1 MSIVFCLIPELLK
14 PKVKEAFPD
23 VTFLK
28 VDEMDASQH
37 GKTPRKKREKK
48 IPVEVKDVFTDS
60 MPTL

>member
-28 VDEMDASQH
+28 VDEMDESQH
-37 GKTPRKKREKK
+37 GKPRKKREKK
-48 IPVEVKDVFTDS
+48 IPVVKDVFADTDK
-60 MPTL
+60 